1 MKLDINTNGRQ
12 ILKTVQGTEVSLMP
26 QHFHYYEDTFTQQLG
41 YKDVDLAG
49 SSVVISAYT
58 ISRDFEPCENFNYI
72 SYNKAEDSF
81 LSFTAVYRHKTLD
94 LFVGVTPTKEG
105 WDFWKGTTVSTLS
118 EDDSLFLMHVFY
130 KIDDKKE
137 LDRIQE
143 YLNNNTS
150 QERKSFKQISIVLQT
165 PSGFTFK
172 KHNINPLSVD
182 IDTMYN
188 DDFGPVYDHIED
200 SLMNTNKGIV
210 LLHGDPGTGKTNL
223 IKHLTTRIKDK
234 QFVFIPVT
242 LIGALADPSF
252 IGELIDNRGSI
263 LVLEDCEN
271 YIKDRKDAGNN
282 NVVSTILNITDGMLS
297 DILDIQIIC
306 TFNNDIGGIDEAL
319 LRDGRLIAEYKFEA
333 LNKDKASKL
342 MGEELEEDM
351 TLAEIFNKKKATF
364 RNKKE
369 TIQTIGFG
377 K

>member
-12 ILKTVQGTEVSLMP
+12 ILKTVQGAEVSLMP
-26 QHFHYYEDTFTQQLG
+26 QHFHYYEDTLTQQLG
-41 YKDVDLAG
+41 YKDVDLEG

-105 WDFWKGTTVSTLS
+105 WDFWRGITVSTLS
-118 EDDSLFLMHVFY
+118 EDDLLFLMHVFH
-130 KIDDKKE
+130 KIDDKRE

-165 PSGFTFK
+165 TSGFTFK

-333 LNKDKASKL
+333 LNKDKASRL